1 MNDAA
6 TAMQLTRAE
15 LDILEERRRQITQEG
30 WTEAHDDK
38 HADGEMAGAAACY
51 AMQTALD
58 SIGRRA
64 LGETVKRT
72 IRELWPWT
80 SHWWKPTTPRRDLV
94 KATALLIA
102 EIERRDRKEGRA

>member
-1 MNDAA
+1 MTDAA

-30 WTEAHDDK
+30 WTEIHDDR
-38 HADGEMAGAAACY
+38 HAAGELAGAAACY

-58 SIGRRA
+58 SIGRRD

-72 IRELWPWT
+72 MRELWPWAL
-80 SHWWKPTTPRRDLV
+80 HWWKPTTPRRDLV